1 MAAFT
6 FFDEFKNYLGD
17 KQIDLSADTF
27 KLYLTNTAPV
37 VATHQ
42 VKADLAGIT
51 VENGYDEITI
61 TTPTWQETAGGSGIW
76 RFAGDADEVWTASG
90 GSFGPF
96 QYVILYDDTP
106 AATPTDPL
114 VGYWDYGSS
123 ISITNGNTFTL
134 DLDANFE
141 IFTLDG

>member
-6 FFDEFKNYLGD
+6 FFDEFKKYIADGT
-17 KQIDLSADTF
+17 IDLDGDTF
-27 KLYLTNTAPV
+27 LIYLTNNAPN
-37 VATHQ
+37 VATHT
-42 VKADLAGIT
+42 VKADIAGIT
-51 VENGYDEITI
+51 VENGYNEITI
-61 TTPTWQETAGGSGIW
+61 APTWTETGAGTGIW
-76 RFAGDADEVWTASG
+76 RFANDGDEVWTASG

-96 QYVILYDDTP
+96 RYVILYDTTP

-123 ISITNGNTFTL
+123 ISITNGNTFTV
-134 DLDANFE
+134 DLDANNE